1 MTLHI
6 KNDVSNSLLLTNS
19 KQSYIDIT
27 LIFLEILSEGQSDPS
42 PREKIPS
49 KRTALLGLRYC
60 KKMLIYSANSI

>member
-27 LIFLEILSEGQSDPS
+27 LILLEILSEGQSDPL
-42 PREKIPS
+42 PQRENTFKKDSLIRVKI
-49 KRTALLGLRYC
+49 L
-60 KKMLIYSANSI
+60 